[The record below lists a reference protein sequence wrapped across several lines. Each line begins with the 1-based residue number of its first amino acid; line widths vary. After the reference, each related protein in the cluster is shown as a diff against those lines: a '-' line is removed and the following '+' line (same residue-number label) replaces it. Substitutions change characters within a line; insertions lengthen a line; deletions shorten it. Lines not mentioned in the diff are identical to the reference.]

1 MKKYFF
7 NLVAML
13 LVLSVSAFAQK
24 WADLSKEEK
33 LMKLQN
39 FIEDN
44 HKYMK
49 DSLALSE
56 EQVTDADNVNA
67 CYLTT
72 LDRINRYAKTDADKE
87 KYAKS
92 ATESRA
98 KQLEAIMGSDKYR
111 KFKYRKFKRYVEA
124 KLKKAAAQM

>member
-7 NLVAML
+7 ILSGML
-13 LVLSVSAFAQK
+13 IFFSVTVVAQK
-24 WADLSKEEK
+24 WSDLSNEEK

-56 EQVTDADNVNA
+56 EQVTDVDNVNA

-72 LDRINRYAKTDADKE
+72 LDRINRYAKTDKDKE

-98 KQLEAIMGSDKYR
+98 KQLEAIMGSDKYK
-111 KFKYRKFKRYVEA
+111 KFKKYVEA

>member
-1 MKKYFF
+1 MKKYLF

-111 KFKYRKFKRYVEA
+111 KFKRYVEA

>member
-7 NLVAML
+7 NLVVML
-13 LVLSVSAFAQK
+13 LFFSVSAFTQK
-24 WADLSKEEK
+24 WSDLSKEEK

-39 FIEDN
+39 FVEDN

-56 EQVTDADNVNA
+56 EQITDADNVNV

-72 LDRINRYAKTDADKE
+72 LDRINRYAKTDANKE

-98 KQLEAIMGSDKYR
+98 KQLEAIMGTDKYKKFR
-111 KFKYRKFKRYVEA
+111 KYVEA